1 MRGGLRQLLNGTRE
15 EFRIEKR
22 NDDLEA
28 TEKPKET
35 RRNILARPT

>member
-22 NDDLEA
+22 DNELEA
-28 TEKPKET
+28 TEKLKET
-35 RRNILARPT
+35 GRNILAGST